1 MTNNS
6 AKPFYITTPIFYPN
20 GKLHIGH
27 AYAATMCDVL
37 ARMARA
43 VGRPTYFLT
52 GADENSLK
60 VQKTADAEGKEVIAF
75 LDEQAAISQQLFG
88 QLHISYD
95 QYIRTTDPDAHHQGV
110 IEMWNRLDKAGD
122 IYEGSYEGYYCVGCE
137 GFKTEKDLINGCCPI
152 HETPAEFLKEKNY
165 FFKLSK
171 YRDQIKKAIETDEL
185 LVSPEARKNEIL
197 AVLEEGLDDISF
209 SRPYHGQKNAILV
222 PNDPT
227 QAIYVW
233 GDALVNYISAL
244 GFGTA
249 ADEGFKLFWPEAIH
263 LIGKDILRFH
273 AAIWPGMLLSAGLSL
288 PKKILVTGLMQSG
301 GKKMSKSLGNVIDP
315 QEMIDLVGPEG
326 LRFFFA
332 HDVPLLDDGEITR
345 DLILASYNAHLA
357 NGIGNLTNRL
367 LKMMISYDVQ
377 FDSMH
382 GANTPYWNEVHG
394 KVAEY
399 LEHNDVTGYANYIW
413 QGFASID
420 VWIQETEPFKLFKT
434 DPEKAKGIVSEMLVK
449 FFTLTNFAQPIL
461 PHGVPEIIKHIEVRQ
476 MPEKALYLKV

>member
-1 MTNNS
+1 MS
-6 AKPFYITTPIFYPN
+6 DQKKPFYITTPIFYPN
-20 GKLHIGH
+20 GRLHIGH
-27 AYAATMCDVL
+27 AYAASICDVFARIARL
-37 ARMARA
+37 A
-43 VGRPTYFLT
+43 GRPTYFLT

-60 VQKTADAEGKEVIAF
+60 VQKAADAVGKDVMTY
-75 LDEQAAISQQLFG
+75 LDEQARSSQYLFEK
-88 QLHISYD
+88 LHISYD
-95 QYIRTTDPDAHHQGV
+95 QYVRTTDSSIHHPGV

-152 HETPAEFLKEKNY
+152 HETTAEFLKEKNY
-165 FFKLSK
+165 FFRLSK
-171 YRDQIKKAIETDEL
+171 YKDQIIEAIQSGAMKIEPT
-185 LVSPEARKNEIL
+185 ARKNEIL
-197 AVLEEGLDDISF
+197 AVLEEGLEDISF

-249 ADEGFKLFWPEAIH
+249 LDDNFKKFWPEAAH

-288 PKKILVTGLMQSG
+288 PKCILVTGLMLSG
-301 GKKMSKSLGNVIDP
+301 GKKMSKSLGNVIEP
-315 QEMIDLVGPEG
+315 QDMIDLVGAEG

-332 HDVPLLDDGEITR
+332 HDVPLLDDGEISR
-345 DLILASYNAHLA
+345 DLIVASYNAHLA

-377 FDSMH
+377 FDST
-382 GANTPYWNEVHG
+382 AVSQKPLWAEVESKIG
-394 KVAEY
+394 EFLDAY
-399 LEHNDVTGYANYIW
+399 DSTGYANYIW
-413 QGFASID
+413 QGLASID
-420 VWIQETEPFKLFKT
+420 VWIQETEPFKLFKV
-434 DPEKAKGIVSEMLVK
+434 DPEKARGIVSEMMIKFYTLV
-449 FFTLTNFAQPIL
+449 NFAEPIL
-461 PHGVPEIIKHIEVRQ
+461 PHSAPRIIEYIENRQ
-476 MPEKALYLKV
+476 MPETALYLKV

>member
-1 MTNNS
+1 MTSENR
-6 AKPFYITTPIFYPN
+6 PFYITTPIFYPN

-27 AYAATMCDVL
+27 AYAASMCDIF
-37 ARMARA
+37 ARMARM

-60 VQKTADAEGKEVIAF
+60 VQRMADLEGKEVIAF
-75 LDEQAAISQQLFG
+75 LDEQAAISQHLFG

-110 IEMWNRLDKAGD
+110 IEMWNRLEKAGD

-137 GFKTEKDLINGCCPI
+137 SFKTEKDLIHGCCPI
-152 HETPAEFLKEKNY
+152 HETPAELLKEKNY
-165 FFKLSK
+165 FFRLSK
-171 YRDQIKKAIETDEL
+171 YRDRIKKAIESDEL
-185 LVSPEARKNEIL
+185 LVRPEARKNEIL
-197 AVLEEGLDDISF
+197 AVLEEGLEDISF

-244 GFGTA
+244 GFGTMV
-249 ADEGFKLFWPEAIH
+249 DETFKTFWPEAIH

-273 AAIWPGMLLSAGLSL
+273 AAIWPGMLLSAGISL

-315 QEMIDLVGPEG
+315 YEMIELVGAEG

-332 HDVPLLDDGEITR
+332 HDVPLLDDGEITK
-345 DLILASYNAHLA
+345 DLIVASYNAHLA

-377 FDSMH
+377 FDPMTITN
-382 GANTPYWNEVHG
+382 NTYWQEVHE
-394 KVAEY
+394 KVGEY
-399 LEHNDVTGYANYIW
+399 LENNDVTGYANYLW

-434 DPEKAKGIVSEMLVK
+434 DPEKAKKIVGEMMVK
-449 FFTLTNFAQPIL
+449 FYILASFAQPIL
-461 PHGVPEIIKHIEVRQ
+461 PDNVPEIIKHIETRQ
-476 MPEKALYLKV
+476 MPERPLFDKI